1 MSCRVFILLL
11 VLILVS
17 GSLSVS
23 CSRGVKPEVPKIAL
37 DSGAISGTLSD
48 GVPAYLGIP
57 FAAPPVGDLR
67 WREPQPVKPWD
78 GVLDCSKY
86 ALACPQA
93 KSLFYDVG
101 ATNEDCL
108 YLNVWSTAKS
118 PDAKLPVMV
127 WIHGGSY
134 TTGAG
139 SQLMYEGKNLA
150 RQDVVVVTVNY
161 RLGPL
166 GFLCHPLLSKES
178 PHGVSGNYGLLDQI
192 AALKWVKRNIQ
203 SFGGDPTRVTVFGES
218 AGAASICSL
227 MVSPLAEGL
236 FQQAISQ
243 SGSFGDAYPVARENT
258 VEKAEKTGLELALT
272 LGCDKAE
279 NVLAAMRQKT
289 AGDIVNAAYKNY
301 DANGGTKF
309 RPVNDGWVLPGN
321 PWSLFTAG
329 KQAKVPLL
337 IGTNSDEGTI
347 FILPRLLLKKMTRQ
361 DYEEFIRD
369 LYKDNAAE
377 VLARFPA
384 AGTEEVPAAYSKM
397 FTVMSFAAG
406 ALHAADTTAAI
417 NSPVYMY
424 KFTRIPDT
432 LLKTFGSFHGL
443 EIFYLFGNFTIRVI
457 SIPDTPADLALSQTI
472 MSYWSNFARTGNPN
486 GPGLP
491 GWPAYSADKGQYI
504 ELGEDVAASAGLYEE
519 YRGLINRVTVR

>member
-1 MSCRVFILLL
+1 MSSRHYILLL
-11 VLILVS
+11 VAILLLTS
-17 GSLSVS
+17 YSIS
-23 CSRGVKPEVPKIAL
+23 CAGVAKPEAQKITL
-37 DSGAISGTLSD
+37 DSGVISGTVSD

-57 FAAPPVGDLR
+57 FAAPPVGGLR
-67 WREPQPVKPWD
+67 WREPQPVKQWD
-78 GVLDCSKY
+78 GVLDCVKY
-86 ALACPQA
+86 APACPQP

-101 ATNEDCL
+101 STNEDCL
-108 YLNVWSTAKS
+108 YLNVWSAAKR

-139 SQLMYEGKNLA
+139 SQLMYDGKNLA
-150 RQDVVVVTVNY
+150 RQDVVVVTINY

-166 GFLCHPLLSKES
+166 GFLSHPLLSNES
-178 PHGVSGNYGLLDQI
+178 THGVSGNYGLLDQI

-203 SFGGDPTRVTVFGES
+203 SFGGDPNRVTVFGES

-227 MVSPLAEGL
+227 MISPLAEGL
-236 FQQAISQ
+236 FQQAISE

-258 VEKAEKTGLELALT
+258 VAKAEKTGLDLAAA

-289 AGDIVNAAYKNY
+289 ADDIVNAAYKNY

-309 RPVNDGWVLPGN
+309 RPVEDGWAIPGN

-337 IGTNSDEGTI
+337 IGTNTNEGTI
-347 FILPRLLLKKMTRQ
+347 FILPKLLIQKMTRQ
-361 DYEEFIRD
+361 DYEAYIQN

-377 VLARFPA
+377 VLAKFPA
-384 AGTEEVPAAYSKM
+384 ASTEEVPAAYSRM
-397 FTVMSFAAG
+397 FTIMSFAAG
-406 ALHAADTTAAI
+406 ALHAADTTSAN

-424 KFTRIPDT
+424 KFTRIPET
-432 LLKTFGSFHGL
+432 PLKMFGSFHGL
-443 EIFYLFGNFTIRVI
+443 EIFYLFGNFMIRI
-457 SIPDTPADLALSQTI
+457 IPIPDTPADSSLSQS
-472 MSYWSNFARTGNPN
+472 MMRYWTNFARTGNPN

-491 GWPAYSADKGQYI
+491 DWPAYSADKRQYI
-504 ELGEDVAASAGLYEE
+504 ELGENVTASAGLYEE
-519 YRGLINRVTVR
+519 YRELIDRVTGR